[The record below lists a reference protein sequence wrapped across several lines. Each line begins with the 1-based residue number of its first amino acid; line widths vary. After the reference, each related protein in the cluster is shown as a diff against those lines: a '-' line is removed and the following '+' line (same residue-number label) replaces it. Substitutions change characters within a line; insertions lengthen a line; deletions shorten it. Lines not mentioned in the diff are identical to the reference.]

1 MHATYQQSWA
11 CGTAQGG
18 RHVGVVP
25 RAGRGSAVDTWQCQC
40 RRCTRRGA
48 APAAAPLTHLLQ
60 ELHTLLAE
68 VREGLHEVLVQGVV
82 PASAGSSHGVGSLS
96 ERRRRALRTSGGRT
110 RASALTA
117 TARNLHRG
125 SATVFRWDVA
135 AVPSLHFASAAEI
148 GHALTRHLTSPAA
161 PRQLAPARHIP
172 QPTSSAHFHAPAPA
186 APASTCAPNA
196 HALLAPC
203 SSSCPSPP
211 WQQLGAPPALPRH
224 SRAQLRLCA
233 PSTPHL
239 RQHAWTRCRC
249 LAPARPAQCRSSLGM
264 GACAKHANT
273 RATTPAP
280 GAASAAC
287 WPSPQHT

>member
-1 MHATYQQSWA
+1 MGMWMSLTKKPSTPRARKPTPSSVTMRCSSAEIGQAAGVRVKRDVCRHLRLPSGEHQATAMHATYQQSWA

-117 TARNLHRG
+117 TARDLHRG

-148 GHALTRHLTSPAA
+148 GHSHP
-161 PRQLAPARHIP
+161 PPD
-172 QPTSSAHFHAPAPA
+172 QP
-186 APASTCAPNA
+186 
-196 HALLAPC
+196 
-203 SSSCPSPP
+203 
-211 WQQLGAPPALPRH
+211 
-224 SRAQLRLCA
+224 
-233 PSTPHL
+233 
-239 RQHAWTRCRC
+239 
-249 LAPARPAQCRSSLGM
+249 
-264 GACAKHANT
+264 
-273 RATTPAP
+273 
-280 GAASAAC
+280 
-287 WPSPQHT
+287 